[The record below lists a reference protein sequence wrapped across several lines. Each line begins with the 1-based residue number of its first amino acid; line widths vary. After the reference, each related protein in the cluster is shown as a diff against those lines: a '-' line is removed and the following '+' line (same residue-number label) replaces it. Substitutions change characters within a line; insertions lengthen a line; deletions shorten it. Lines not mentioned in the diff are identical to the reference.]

1 MRKVL
6 TFVLIFSG
14 TIFVVF
20 VLNIVMYALIPGYHD
35 TVESALGRDEIP
47 VVTAG
52 STVLEN
58 EPVAMN
64 SQPVD
69 EVVKKPEIDYVFT
82 EVSSENVENDYEPII
97 INREYHEDCGTG
109 KGYWVLTYDDG
120 TIVVE

>member
-14 TIFVVF
+14 TVFAVF

-35 TVESALGRDEIP
+35 TIASAFGKDEIP
-47 VVTAG
+47 VVSV
-52 STVLEN
+52 STVIEN
-58 EPVAMN
+58 EPVPTER
-64 SQPVD
+64 QPME
-69 EVVKKPEIDYVFT
+69 EVATKPENDLVFT
-82 EVSSENVENDYEPII
+82 SVVSEHAENDYEPII
-97 INREYHEDCGTG
+97 IDREYHEDCGTG

>member
-14 TIFVVF
+14 TVFVVF

-35 TVESALGRDEIP
+35 TIASSVLGEEEIP
-47 VVTAG
+47 VVTG
-52 STVLEN
+52 TTIIED
-58 EPVAMN
+58 EPVATN
-64 SQPVD
+64 SEPVA
-69 EVVKKPEIDYVFT
+69 EVVKEQENDYVFT
-82 EVSSENVENDYEPII
+82 EIVSENVENDYEPII